1 MDSIERYS
9 RESFA
14 VALALSLMATFG
26 CSGSHDGEVSP
37 KAKVVTAIPAIPEPS
52 EAAAVT
58 TASAP
63 TTPIDVDAALNT
75 SATEDREEA
84 KPVVAEYEAPFPDRV
99 DLFVPPKRQGGVR
112 VEGDAGDSVD
122 LLGFI
127 RLDRQQAVLSIN
139 GQVTHIAEGAT
150 QDGVEVISIQPPNV
164 VLQRGRQRWQDSLD
178 N

>member
-9 RESFA
+9 RKPFA
-14 VALALSLMATFG
+14 VVAALSLITAHG
-26 CSGSHDGEVSP
+26 CSESIDGVASP
-37 KAKVVTAIPAIPEPS
+37 KAEVVTAMPAIAQAS
-52 EAAAVT
+52 EVVAVT

-63 TTPIDVDAALNT
+63 PTPVDGDESLIA

-84 KPVVAEYEAPFPDRV
+84 KPAVAEYQAPFPDRV

-139 GQVTHIAEGAT
+139 GQVTRIAEGAS
-150 QDGVEVISIQPPNV
+150 QDGVEVISIHPPNV

>member
-14 VALALSLMATFG
+14 VVLALSLTMLG
-26 CSGSHDGEVSP
+26 CSESRDGDASP
-37 KAKVVTAIPAIPEPS
+37 EAKVVTAMPS
-52 EAAAVT
+52 IAEASEVVALT
-58 TASAP
+58 TTSAP
-63 TTPIDVDAALNT
+63 PAPVNGDESLIA

-164 VLQRGRQRWQDSLD
+164 ILQRGRQRWQDSLD